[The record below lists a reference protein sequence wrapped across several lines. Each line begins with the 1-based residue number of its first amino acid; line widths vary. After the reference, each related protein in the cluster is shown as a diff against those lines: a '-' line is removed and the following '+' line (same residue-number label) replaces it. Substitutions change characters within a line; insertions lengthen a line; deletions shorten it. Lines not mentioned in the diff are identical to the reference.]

1 MKQRKLLYRH
11 PRYEELMNFY
21 NSRQKELQELI
32 NRMQSLGI
40 ETTMKNLKDLLT
52 GESLQRLMRVEI
64 DPAISALPERLKCRL
79 QDEILTEARN
89 KYNDVIG
96 ILPSK
101 LKTIYDTKY
110 VGMISIKKL
119 HEYFEIVDGKV
130 SLSKDKARDID
141 ESYSIYDDTP
151 GRKEAYAA
159 CIKFME
165 AYKEYERAIKEAIIK
180 NPYGI
185 PEVEIF
191 ALGWNPEYSLIELEN
206 DHTLKLHGEYFKHF

>member
-52 GESLQRLMRVEI
+52 GESLQRFMRVEI

-79 QDEILTEARN
+79 QDEILTEAKN
-89 KYNDVIG
+89 KYNDVIDT
-96 ILPSK
+96 LPSK
-101 LKTIYDTKY
+101 LRTMYDTKY
-110 VGMISIKKL
+110 SGMISIKKL
-119 HEYFEIVDGKV
+119 HEYFEIVEGKV

-151 GRKEAYAA
+151 GRKKAYAA

-165 AYKEYERAIKEAIIK
+165 AYNEYEQAIKDALIK
-180 NPYGI
+180 NSYGV
-185 PEVEIF
+185 PEVAVF

-206 DHTLKLHGEYFKHF
+206 DHKLKLHGEYFKHF

>member
-64 DPAISALPERLKCRL
+64 DPTISALPERLRSRL
-79 QDEILTEARN
+79 QDEILTEAKN
-89 KYNDVIG
+89 KYNDVIDT
-96 ILPSK
+96 LPSK
-101 LKTIYDTKY
+101 LRTMYDTKY
-110 VGMISIKKL
+110 SGMISIKKL
-119 HEYFEIVDGKV
+119 NEYFEIVEGKV

-151 GRKEAYAA
+151 GRKKAYAA

-165 AYKEYERAIKEAIIK
+165 AYNEYEQAIKDALIK
-180 NPYGI
+180 NSYGV
-185 PEVEIF
+185 PEVAVF

>member
-64 DPAISALPERLKCRL
+64 DPTISALPERLRSRL
-79 QDEILTEARN
+79 QDEILTEAKN
-89 KYNDVIG
+89 KYNDVIDT
-96 ILPSK
+96 LPSK
-101 LKTIYDTKY
+101 LRTMYDTKY
-110 VGMISIKKL
+110 SGMISIKKL
-119 HEYFEIVDGKV
+119 HEYFEIVEGKV

-151 GRKEAYAA
+151 GRKKAYAA

-165 AYKEYERAIKEAIIK
+165 AYNEYEQAIKDALIK
-180 NPYGI
+180 NSYGV
-185 PEVEIF
+185 PEVAVF